1 MSSTA
6 VLVADLVESTA
17 LSTRLGDDAFE
28 RVLQEHDE
36 VVADVV
42 TSTHGRLVKFL
53 GDGFIAAF
61 AAASDALDCAEAFQ
75 QMTSRLSEVAGEPV
89 RARVGVSLG
98 DVFERDGDLH
108 GRPMVEAARLCAAA
122 PNGTILCTDVTHRA
136 ASGRPDGAFGPV
148 QHLDLKGLPTLEARQ
163 LHWKPA
169 ADSRRARA
177 WPSRRSAAFAR
188 SRHGAPIDLGGPKE
202 RRVLAVLA
210 ASANHA
216 VNIDAIVDALWAE
229 NPPRTAAAQRPRIC
243 RSFAARDRARPAG
256 RRRTEGAR
264 HGGPRLPPG
273 ARPSGARRLP
283 FRGSRRTGPGV
294 AGRRTRSRRRGVVV
308 GGARAVARHPLRAPP
323 RCRAMRGGVPASR
336 GAPRPRARGA
346 RRRASRAG
354 RSRRP
359 RARDRGARERVPVAG
374 TPLVLPPARPVP
386 RRPPRRRARGL
397 PTRHGPR

>member
-42 TSTHGRLVKFL
+42 TSSHGRLVKFL

-98 DVFERDGDLH
+98 DVFEREGDLH

-122 PNGTILCTDVTHRA
+122 PNGTILCTEVTHRS

-148 QHLDLKGLPTLEARQ
+148 QHLDLKGLPTLEARE

-169 ADSRRARA
+169 AEPRARRPGRRDARRAPRVA
-177 WPSRRSAAFAR
+177 QRRSTR
-188 SRHGAPIDLGGPKE
+188 VGWSEGTPCPGGPHRVGE
-202 RRVLAVLA
+202 PDGQHRR
-210 ASANHA
+210 
-216 VNIDAIVDALWAE
+216 D
-229 NPPRTAAAQRPRIC
+229 
-243 RSFAARDRARPAG
+243 
-256 RRRTEGAR
+256 
-264 HGGPRLPPG
+264 
-273 ARPSGARRLP
+273 
-283 FRGSRRTGPGV
+283 
-294 AGRRTRSRRRGVVV
+294 RRRGV
-308 GGARAVARHPLRAPP
+308 GREPAAHGRA
-323 RCRAMRGGVPASR
+323 
-336 GAPRPRARGA
+336 
-346 RRRASRAG
+346 
-354 RSRRP
+354 
-359 RARDRGARERVPVAG
+359 
-374 TPLVLPPARPVP
+374 
-386 RRPPRRRARGL
+386 
-397 PTRHGPR
+397 